1 MEKYDSLA
9 DCDVLSFTESWVRKV
24 KSSVRDSAPYLRL
37 LEVSEGM
44 EESNMVG
51 NINTIVS
58 IGVRVRVKG
67 YRKCAPG
74 DDSHGIAY
82 RQLTYDEM
90 KLFHLKMATEV
101 IPPLPYE
108 NAAAPSAFLSRDIT
122 SSTPKLC
129 ELNDFTA
136 DAHADATAATAHAD
150 AMSVILGTKIM
161 LGQPVKLADSVDGD
175 KIATVVRIALGA
187 TMVIAAVGSD
197 CPYVRAKE
205 VTRMEL
211 EDVLV
216 VQKMTLLAMYWE
228 DIVAKVPSPL
238 SPPLSSLLS
247 PSLSVSLIRT
257 PISCSTIIQEPELHG
272 MTHR

>member
-67 YRKCAPG
+67 YRECIPG
-74 DDSHGIAY
+74 DDSQGIAY

-101 IPPLPYE
+101 MPPLPYE
-108 NAAAPSAFLSRDIT
+108 DTAASSALLSSDIT

-129 ELNDFTA
+129 ELHDANAA
-136 DAHADATAATAHAD
+136 DAASTAATAHAD
-150 AMSVILGTKIM
+150 AVRVILGTKIM

-175 KIATVVRIALGA
+175 KTATVVRIALGA
-187 TMVIAAVGSD
+187 TMVIAAVGSE

-205 VTRMEL
+205 VSRMDL

-216 VQKMTLLAMYWE
+216 VQKMGLLAMYWD
-228 DIVAKVPSPL
+228 DIVAKVPSNL

-247 PSLSVSLIRT
+247 PSLSLTLTRT

-272 MTHR
+272 MKHR